1 MPGLLALALAQ
12 PRERIANGIHRG
24 ADGLCV
30 GLHQVDVFGVA
41 QRLLE

>member
-12 PRERIANGIHRG
+12 PRERIANGVHRG